1 MTLGELI
8 SQSTHRLSA
17 NVGGDSEAR
26 AMLRV
31 IMEHL
36 KGYSPVDC
44 VMHTSDEAT
53 PALID
58 NVSRIVRRV
67 ADGEPLQYVLG
78 VARFMGNDFTI
89 TPATLIPRPE
99 TAMLVD
105 IITNRHGA
113 STDLSVLD
121 IGTGSGCIAISLAR
135 ALKFARVTA
144 TDISDE
150 ALSVARSNANK
161 LKAHVDFI
169 RQDIL
174 STAPPSAPAFDIIVS
189 NPPYIAHS
197 EISSI
202 DTRVKDHEPYAALFV
217 PDDNPLIFYRAIAT
231 YSIKALRPG
240 GRLYLEI
247 NPAYVSDLNGMLGRT
262 GFDNITIDRD
272 FNGFYRFATAL
283 KPSA

>member
-17 NVGGDSEAR
+17 HVGGDSEAH

-44 VMHTSDEAT
+44 ALHASDEAT

-58 NVSRIVRRV
+58 NVSRIIRRV

-78 VARFMGNDFTI
+78 VARFMGNDFTV

-105 IITNRHGA
+105 MITSRYGA
-113 STDLSVLD
+113 NTDLTVLD
-121 IGTGSGCIAISLAR
+121 IGTGSGCIATTLAR

-150 ALSVARSNANK
+150 ALSIARSNADK

-174 STAPPSAPAFDIIVS
+174 SATPPSAPSFDIIVS
-189 NPPYIAHS
+189 NPPYIAHG

-202 DTRVKDHEPYAALFV
+202 DPRVKDHEPYAALFV

-247 NPAYVSDLNGMLGRT
+247 NPAYASGLTELLNST
-262 GFDNITIDRD
+262 GFYDIVLDRD
-272 FNGFYRFATAL
+272 FNGFYRFASAI